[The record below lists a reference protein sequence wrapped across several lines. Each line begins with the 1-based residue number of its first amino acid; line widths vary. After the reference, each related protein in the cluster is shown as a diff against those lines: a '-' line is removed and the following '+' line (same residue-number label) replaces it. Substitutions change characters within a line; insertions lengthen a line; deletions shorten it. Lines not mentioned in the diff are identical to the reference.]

1 MAGYR
6 RRDPSGP
13 PLAPLALVVVVALL
27 VGVAAWFFL
36 RTGEPDPSDWAPSA
50 FDTAG
55 APAEV
60 DPAADR
66 TRVPPLDLPELEA
79 SDEFVRRL
87 VSGLSSHPRLAAW
100 LVTDDLVHRFV
111 GLVVDLA
118 GGFHPAEHAPFLRP
132 DEPFTVEE
140 RGGQTVIAEASY
152 RRYDLLAAVVQSL
165 DTEGT
170 VRLFR
175 QLRPLVDEA
184 YAERGLPGTFDDALE
199 LAFRNMLAVEIPAG
213 PLEVRAEEG
222 HYVFRDAELE
232 ARRGAAK
239 ALLRMG
245 PENARRVQQ
254 KLRDVQVLLP
264 RSSPG
269 S

>member
-1 MAGYR
+1 LAAYR
-6 RRDPSGP
+6 RRDPAGP
-13 PLAPLALVVVVALL
+13 PLVPLALVGAVTLL
-27 VGVAAWFFL
+27 VGIAAWFL
-36 RTGEPDPSDWAPSA
+36 MRSGEPEPSDWAPSP

-60 DPAADR
+60 DPTADR
-66 TRVPPLDLPELEA
+66 ADVPPLDLPELEA

-100 LVTDDLVHRFV
+100 LVTDDLIQRFV
-111 GLVVDLA
+111 GTVVDLA
-118 GGFHPAEHAPFLRP
+118 GGFHPAEHVPFLRP
-132 DEPFTVEE
+132 DEPFTVET
-140 RGGQTVIAEASY
+140 RGGRTVISDASY

-184 YAERGLPGTFDDALE
+184 YAQRGLPGDFDDALE
-199 LAFRNMLAVEIPAG
+199 LAFRNMLAVEIPDG

-222 HYVFRDAELE
+222 LYLFRDAELE

-245 PENARRVQQ
+245 PDNARRVQQ
-254 KLRDVQVLLP
+254 KLRDVQVRLP

-269 S
+269 G

>member
-1 MAGYR
+1 MAAYR

-13 PLAPLALVVVVALL
+13 PLAPLALAVVVAIL
-27 VGVAAWFFL
+27 VGVAAWFLLL
-36 RTGEPDPSDWAPSA
+36 RPGERDPSDWAPTP
-50 FDTAG
+50 FDTAA
-55 APAEV
+55 APSDV
-60 DPAADR
+60 DPALDR
-66 TRVPPLDLPELEA
+66 SQVPPLDIPELDA

-87 VSGLSSHPRLAAW
+87 VSGLSTHPRLAAW

-199 LAFRNMLAVEIPAG
+199 LAFRNTLAVEIPAG
-213 PLEVRAEEG
+213 HPEVRAEEG

-245 PENARRVQQ
+245 PDNGRRVQE
-254 KLRDVQVLLP
+254 KLRAIEVEL
-264 RSSPG
+264 RR
-269 S
+269 

>member
-1 MAGYR
+1 VAAYR

-13 PLAPLALVVVVALL
+13 PLAPLGLAVVVAIL
-27 VGVAAWFFL
+27 VGGVAWFFL
-36 RTGEPDPSDWAPSA
+36 RSVEPDASDWAPSP

-55 APAEV
+55 APAQV
-60 DPAADR
+60 DPGADR
-66 TRVPPLDLPELEA
+66 SEVPPLDLPELEA
-79 SDEFVRRL
+79 SDEVVRRL
-87 VSGLSSHPRLAAW
+87 VSELSSHPRLAAW
-100 LVTDDLVHRFV
+100 LVTDDLIQRFV
-111 GLVVDLA
+111 GTVVDLA
-118 GGFHPAEHAPFLRP
+118 GGFHPAEHVPFLRP

-140 RGGQTVIAEASY
+140 RGGRTVIAEASY

-165 DTEGT
+165 DTEGS

-184 YAERGLPGTFDDALE
+184 YAQRGLPGDFDDALE
-199 LAFRNMLAVEIPAG
+199 LAFRNMLAVEIPDG

-222 HYVFRDAELE
+222 LYLFRDAELE
-232 ARRGAAK
+232 SRRGAAK

-245 PENARRVQQ
+245 PDNARRVQQ

-264 RSSPG
+264 RPSPG